1 MGDAMEAAIAGLPS
15 ARLWPFVRPV
25 DGVASNSYVLSV
37 GPLFMVIDPGADT
50 AQTRRILDLLEQERA
65 PSAPPVLL
73 MLTHCHRD
81 HSLAVIQWREQGP
94 SFHVLAHE
102 FGAAAFKSGNPD
114 ATLAFLYDET
124 APDVDVSIP
133 LSFSAPSGQN
143 SVVRLSEQV
152 TIDLVTDVLSLP
164 SGPKVKCQRLNPGGD
179 ACLEIYHA
187 PGHSPDSLCF
197 LFGDLLFTGDILLG
211 AATSG

>member
-81 HSLAVIQWREQGP
+81 HSLFTFWLMSSGLP
-94 SFHVLAHE
+94 LLK
-102 FGAAAFKSGNPD
+102 AA
-114 ATLAFLYDET
+114 
-124 APDVDVSIP
+124 IRMP
-133 LSFSAPSGQN
+133 LWLFFMM
-143 SVVRLSEQV
+143 
-152 TIDLVTDVLSLP
+152 
-164 SGPKVKCQRLNPGGD
+164 KQRLMWMSRFRCRFP
-179 ACLEIYHA
+179 L
-187 PGHSPDSLCF
+187 PPDKTAS
-197 LFGDLLFTGDILLG
+197 
-211 AATSG
+211 SGFQNR